1 MSLQDQLLK
10 AGLAD
15 KKKANQVKQ
24 QKQKAQK
31 LKQKNKVVIEDA
43 ARIAAQKAHAE
54 KVERDRQ
61 LNLQRKQ
68 EAEQRAITAQI
79 RQLIEMNRQPKG
91 QGEIAYHFTDH
102 NKVTHIYVDE
112 RQQRQLANGL
122 LAIVRLDGQYEIVP
136 GSVSEKIALRDESYL
151 VYSNKGKAD
160 APAVEEDDPYAAFQI
175 PDDLMW

>member
-1 MSLQDQLLK
+1 MSLHDQLLK

-15 KKKANQVKQ
+15 KKKAKQ
-24 QKQKAQK
+24 IQQEKGKQQK
-31 LKQKNKVVIEDA
+31 LKQKNKIAPDNQARLA
-43 ARIAAQKAHAE
+43 AEKALAE

-68 EAEQRAITAQI
+68 EAEQRALAAQI

-91 QGEIAYHFTDH
+91 KGEIAYHFTHH

-122 LAIVRLDGQYEIVP
+122 LAIVSLDGQYEVVP
-136 GSVSEKIALRDESYL
+136 NSVSEKIALCDEGYL
-151 VYSNKGKAD
+151 VYSNKGKQD
-160 APAVEEDDPYAAFQI
+160 APLVDEEDPYAEFQV

>member
-15 KKKANQVKQ
+15 KKKAKQ
-24 QKQKAQK
+24 IQQEKGKQQK
-31 LKQKNKVVIEDA
+31 LKQKNKIAPDNQARLA
-43 ARIAAQKAHAE
+43 AEKAQAE
-54 KVERDRQ
+54 KVERDRE

-68 EAEQRAITAQI
+68 EAEQRALSAQI

-91 QGEIAYHFTDH
+91 KGDITYHFTDN
-102 NKVTHIYVDE
+102 NKVIHIYVDE

-122 LAIVRLDGQYEIVP
+122 LTIVTLDGQYEIVP
-136 GSVSEKIALRDESYL
+136 AIVSEKIALRDENYL
-151 VYSNKGKAD
+151 VYSNKGQQD
-160 APAVEEDDPYAAFQI
+160 APAVEEDDPYADFQV

>member
-10 AGLAD
+10 AGLID
-15 KKKANQVKQ
+15 KKKA
-24 QKQKAQK
+24 QKAQK
-31 LKQKNKVVIEDA
+31 AKHQQAKIKRKNKVETVDEA
-43 ARIAAQKAHAE
+43 KIAAQKAHAE

-91 QGEIAYHFTDH
+91 TGEITYNFTDGS
-102 NKVTHIYVDE
+102 KVTHIYVDE
-112 RQQRQLANGL
+112 KQQRQLANGH
-122 LAIVRLDGQYEIVP
+122 LAIVRLDEQYEIVP
-136 GSVSEKIALRDESYL
+136 TTVSEKIALRDESYL
-151 VYSNKGKAD
+151 AYCNRGK
-160 APAVEEDDPYAAFQI
+160 EETVVDEEDPYAEFEV

>member
-31 LKQKNKVVIEDA
+31 LKQKNKIVVDDE
-43 ARIAAQKAHAE
+43 ARLAVEKAQTE

-68 EAEQRAITAQI
+68 EAEQRALGAQI

-91 QGEIAYHFTDH
+91 KGDIAYHFSAN

-122 LAIVRLDGQYEIVP
+122 LSIVTLDGQYEIVP
-136 GSVSEKIALRDESYL
+136 ATVSEKIALRDESYL
-151 VYSNKGKAD
+151 VYSNKGKD
-160 APAVEEDDPYAAFQI
+160 SAPAVEEDDPYAEFQV

>member
-10 AGLAD
+10 AGLVD
-15 KKKANQVKQ
+15 KKKAQKVQKTKHQ
-24 QKQKAQK
+24 QAK
-31 LKQKNKVVIEDA
+31 LKRKNKVETVDEAKLA
-43 ARIAAQKAHAE
+43 AEKAHAE

-61 LNLQRKQ
+61 LNLQRKL

-79 RQLIEMNRQPKG
+79 RQLIEMNRQEKNA
-91 QGEIAYHFTDH
+91 GEITYNFTDG

-112 RQQRQLANGL
+112 RQQKQLSNGH

-136 GSVSEKIALRDESYL
+136 TSVSEKISLRDESYL
-151 VYSNKGKAD
+151 VSCNRGK
-160 APAVEEDDPYAAFQI
+160 EETVVDEEDPYAEFQV